1 MTGLAALTGLAVASP
16 LSYLAAVAIPALDAL
31 IPLLPSETAVIALGA
46 ATAGSHDP
54 RIAVLVALAAFGA
67 FLGDNLAYLVGCRF
81 GPFAR
86 RRLFAG
92 VRGGQ
97 RLDWARRSLER
108 YGARVIVACRFIPGG
123 RTAVTLAC
131 GLVGYPR
138 RRFMA
143 ATACAGVLWAGY
155 AFLLGR
161 LGGQAFGDQPWAGL
175 LLGLGLSLVIT
186 MVIEAGRRVWQRRA
200 RAAGAGAA
208 GPGAP
213 AGSGAPAG
221 RAPGQRAAGERVPA
235 GRGTAS

>member
-1 MTGLAALTGLAVASP
+1 VTGLAALTGLAVASP

>member
-1 MTGLAALTGLAVASP
+1 MTGLAALTSLAVASP
-16 LSYLAAVAIPALDAL
+16 VSYLAAVAIPALDAL
-31 IPLLPSETAVIALGA
+31 IPLLPSETPVIALGA

-54 RIAVLVALAAFGA
+54 RIAVLVALAACGA
-67 FLGDNLAYLVGCRF
+67 FLGDNLAYLVGRRF

-92 VRGGQ
+92 ARGGQ

-138 RRFMA
+138 RRFLA

-155 AFLLGR
+155 AFLLR
-161 LGGQAFGDQPWAGL
+161 LA
-175 LLGLGLSLVIT
+175 
-186 MVIEAGRRVWQRRA
+186 RRA
-200 RAAGAGAA
+200 GVRGPAVGRPAARAGAVPGDHGGHRGGAARVAAACPGGRGGNRPLRAA
-208 GPGAP
+208 
-213 AGSGAPAG
+213 
-221 RAPGQRAAGERVPA
+221 RQA
-235 GRGTAS
+235 GRG